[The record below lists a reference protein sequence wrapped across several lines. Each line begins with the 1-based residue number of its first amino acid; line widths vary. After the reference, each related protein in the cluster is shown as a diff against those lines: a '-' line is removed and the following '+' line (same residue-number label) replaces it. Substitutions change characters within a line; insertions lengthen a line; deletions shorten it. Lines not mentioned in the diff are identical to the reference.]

1 MKRTLRNYPIIEENV
16 ISESEQTI
24 PYEGRKSSKEK
35 SLIKESSDAKTNKES
50 DKEKK

>member
-24 PYEGRKSSKEK
+24 PYEGRKSSKE
-35 SLIKESSDAKTNKES
+35 SSDAKTNKES

>member
-35 SLIKESSDAKTNKES
+35 SLIKESSDANKES